1 MHKYFKAI
9 ILVAVAAICLFSF
22 TASAEQPAQQ
32 SIRFSVFCK
41 SVEDIRTAVAAGA
54 DFVSVSSNINLN
66 EAASAL
72 SGSKTALI
80 VDTDSVEQADEKYSA
95 IVPDSNVYF
104 RINDGASS
112 VLKWAD
118 GKNVNLIGYYKGNIY
133 PIALSVISK
142 YSKQGDGAIVQMQ
155 TNNQDGVILHNTVT
169 SFFDKKCV
177 EGMFSFA
184 DSTRSA
190 KRTDSA
196 RSWDDLVARGYTV
209 IETAYPADF
218 AAYLTSNNS
227 ERQKLEASV
236 KTALTTST
244 EGCSP
249 NRITDYTSALES
261 SVKAALATSTQGCS
275 PNRVADYTSALE
287 AAQALLSDGSSAT
300 YAMADARTVL
310 DEAVENITIQD
321 GSQLKGDL
329 KFTPARIAWAVFGVA
344 LVLSWQIFFRKRW
357 AKKA

>member
-22 TASAEQPAQQ
+22 TVSAEQPAQQ

-41 SVEDIRTAVAAGA
+41 SVEDIMAAVAAGA
-54 DFVSVSSNINLN
+54 DFVSVSSDINLN
-66 EAASAL
+66 EAVSAL

-80 VDTDSVEQADEKYSA
+80 VDADSVEQADEKYSA

-104 RINDGASS
+104 RINDSASS

-196 RSWDDLVARGYTV
+196 RSWDDLIARGYTV

-227 ERQKLEASV
+227 ERQK
-236 KTALTTST
+236 
-244 EGCSP
+244 
-249 NRITDYTSALES
+249 LES

-287 AAQALLSDGSSAT
+287 AAQALLSDGSSAS

-310 DEAVENITIQD
+310 DEAVKNITIQD

-329 KFTPARIAWAVFGVA
+329 KFTPARIAWAAFGVA

>member
-54 DFVSVSSNINLN
+54 DFVSVSSDINLN

-80 VDTDSVEQADEKYSA
+80 IDADSVEQADEKYSA

-104 RINDGASS
+104 RINDSASS

-118 GKNVNLIGYYKGNIY
+118 GKNVKLIGYYKGNIY

-196 RSWDDLVARGYTV
+196 RSWDDLIARGYTV

-218 AAYLTSNNS
+218 VAYRASNNS

-249 NRITDYTSALES
+249 NRITDYTSALE
-261 SVKAALATSTQGCS
+261 T
-275 PNRVADYTSALE
+275 
-287 AAQALLSDGSSAT
+287 AQTLLSDGSSAT
-300 YAMADARTVL
+300 YAMADSRTVL

>member
-22 TASAEQPAQQ
+22 TVSAEQPAQQ

-41 SVEDIRTAVAAGA
+41 SVEDIRTAVATGA
-54 DFVSVSSNINLN
+54 DFISVSSGIDLR

-72 SGSKTALI
+72 GGSKTALI
-80 VDTDSVEQADEKYSA
+80 IDADSVEQADEKYSA
-95 IVPDSNVYF
+95 IGYNSNVYY

-112 VLKWAD
+112 VLKWAE
-118 GKNVNLIGYYKGNIY
+118 GKNIKLIGYYKGNIY

-142 YSKQGDGAIVQMQ
+142 YSKQGSSAIVQMQ

-169 SFFDKKCV
+169 SFFDKKGV

-184 DSTRSA
+184 DSTKSA

-196 RSWDDLVARGYTV
+196 RSWDDLIARGYTV

-218 AAYLTSNNS
+218 AAYRALNNS
-227 ERQKLEASV
+227 ERQK
-236 KTALTTST
+236 
-244 EGCSP
+244 
-249 NRITDYTSALES
+249 LES
-261 SVKAALATSTQGCS
+261 SVKAALATPTEGCS

-287 AAQALLSDGSSAT
+287 TAQALLSDGSSAN
-300 YAMADARTVL
+300 YAMADARAVL
-310 DEAVENITIQD
+310 DEAVKNITIQD
-321 GSQLKGDL
+321 GSQLQGDL
-329 KFTPARIAWAVFGVA
+329 RFTPGRIAWAAFGVA